1 MKRSSKTNIH
11 EMEETE
17 LRKYGIEDVGGGVTE
32 TVVVT
37 AVVTVDDCGITT
49 AGATLDDC
57 GIMDAGDEACS
68 DTSTAPSPF
77 CSLFNWMTVM

>member
-1 MKRSSKTNIH
+1 
-11 EMEETE
+11 MEVGGEE
-17 LRKYGIEDVGGGVTE
+17 REGAEGDGIEDVGGGVTE